1 MLSNIKESLA
11 EKILPIN
18 WQHFYI
24 LRDPRQIY
32 VHRFETYIM
41 FFGHSFSR
49 VIKNGE
55 KSDDVLKELQ
65 HHCLLLK
72 SNKESL
78 NQYVHA
84 LIYEDFIDDP
94 FNFLVDLFS
103 KMGIIFP
110 YALLDKS
117 NSLGLSGNDWIDQ
130 IDDQSRRKIESFCPW
145 GLREWGFQKRV
156 PLLPTL

>member
-1 MLSNIKESLA
+1 MATLLYSSWSETN
-11 EKILPIN
+11 
-18 WQHFYI
+18 
-24 LRDPRQIY
+24 LRSQVWNLYY
-32 VHRFETYIM
+32 VFCN
-41 FFGHSFSR
+41 SFSR

-94 FNFLVDLFS
+94 FNFLVDLFA